1 MDDDISDN
9 DILTGCL
16 DLPLYSP
23 GWNKSANLQQ
33 LKSINQLTHISGS
46 TPIGSNMDNFNL
58 PLFESTLDF
67 ETMMDFDL

>member
-23 GWNKSANLQQ
+23 GWNKSTNLHQ
-33 LKSINQLTHISGS
+33 LKSNNQLTHISGS
-46 TPIGSNMDNFNL
+46 TPSGPNMDNFNL

-67 ETMMDFDL
+67 DTMMDFG